1 MRNAG
6 DQVLAEH
13 FRTSAHNAQYKS
25 LRIQNDLISCVGDWI
40 RNKTIQEVCS
50 AKFFCV
56 GADEAA
62 DSSNKEQLPLVLR
75 FVDASNVSLLILY
88 CVTQVQQA
96 EH

>member
-62 DSSNKEQLPLVLR
+62 DSSNKEQ
-75 FVDASNVSLLILY
+75 
-88 CVTQVQQA
+88 
-96 EH
+96 